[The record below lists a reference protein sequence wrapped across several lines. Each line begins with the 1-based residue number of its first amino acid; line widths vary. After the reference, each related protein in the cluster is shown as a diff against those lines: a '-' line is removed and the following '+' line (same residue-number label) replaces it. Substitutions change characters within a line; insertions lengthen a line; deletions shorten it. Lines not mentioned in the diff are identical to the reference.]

1 MYLIT
6 GIPASGK
13 STVARELAGR
23 LPRSAH
29 VNGDVFRR
37 MVVGGRAEMTPALDG
52 EALRQLRLR
61 HEIAAAAAD
70 AYAAAGFVPVL
81 QDVIL
86 GDELAR
92 TISLIRTRPLHVV
105 VLAPSPRAVAQ
116 RDAGR
121 RKTAYGTWTPADL
134 DRTLHEE
141 TPRFGLW
148 LDTTDQTPAETVDAI
163 LRQAAP

>member
-134 DRTLHEE
+134 DRALHEE

>member
-37 MVVGGRAEMTPALDG
+37 MVVGGRAVTTSGHDG

-61 HEIAAAAAD
+61 HEI
-70 AYAAAGFVPVL
+70 
-81 QDVIL
+81 
-86 GDELAR
+86 
-92 TISLIRTRPLHVV
+92 
-105 VLAPSPRAVAQ
+105 
-116 RDAGR
+116 
-121 RKTAYGTWTPADL
+121 
-134 DRTLHEE
+134 
-141 TPRFGLW
+141 
-148 LDTTDQTPAETVDAI
+148 DQ
-163 LRQAAP
+163 

>member
-29 VNGDVFRR
+29 VNGDAFRR
-37 MVVGGRAEMTPALDG
+37 MVVGGRADMNPGHDA

-61 HEIAAAAAD
+61 HEIAAATAD

-92 TISLIRTRPLHVV
+92 TISMIRTRPLHVI
-105 VLAPSPRAVAQ
+105 VLAPSPRAVAE
-116 RDAGR
+116 REAGR
-121 RKTAYGTWTPADL
+121 TKSAYGTWTPDEL
-134 DRTLHEE
+134 DRALHAQ

-163 LRQAAP
+163 LRHASP

>member
-1 MYLIT
+1 MFLIT

-29 VNGDVFRR
+29 VNGDAFRR
-37 MVVGGRAEMTPALDG
+37 MVVSGRVEMSPGSDP

-61 HEIAAAAAD
+61 HEIAVATAD

-92 TISLIRTRPLHVV
+92 TISMIRTRPLHVV
-105 VLAPSPRAVAQ
+105 VLAPSARAIAE
-116 RDAGR
+116 REAAR
-121 RKTAYGTWTPADL
+121 PKTAYGVWTPREL
-134 DRTLHEE
+134 DRSLREE

-148 LDTTDQTPAETVDAI
+148 LDTSDLTPAETVDEI
-163 LRQAAP
+163 LRHAAG

>member
-6 GIPASGK
+6 GVPASGK

-29 VNGDVFRR
+29 VNGDAFRR
-37 MVVGGRAEMTPALDG
+37 MVVGGRVETEPAYDP

-61 HEIAAAAAD
+61 HEIAAATAD

-92 TISLIRTRPLHVV
+92 TISMVRTRPLHVI
-105 VLAPSPRAVAQ
+105 VLAPSPRAVAE
-116 RDAGR
+116 REAGR
-121 RKTAYGTWTPADL
+121 AKSAYGVWTPAEL
-134 DRTLHEE
+134 DRALREE

-148 LDTTDQTPAETVDAI
+148 LDTTDQTPQETVDAI
-163 LRQAAP
+163 LLHAAP

>member
-61 HEIAAAAAD
+61 HEIAAATAD

-92 TISLIRTRPLHVV
+92 TISLIRTRPLHVI